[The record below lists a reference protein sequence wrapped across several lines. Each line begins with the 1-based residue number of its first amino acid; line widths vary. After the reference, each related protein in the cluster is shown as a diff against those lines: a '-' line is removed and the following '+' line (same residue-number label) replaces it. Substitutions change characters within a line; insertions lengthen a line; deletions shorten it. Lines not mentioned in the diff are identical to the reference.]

1 MLQILCKCSN
11 IFGECTYRYERKHTE
26 VPSLREIWSVMESSG
41 NVAACLWGGMGSPQS
56 ATETAHG
63 FKMVKIRNSQFLNE
77 TIPLLL
83 DICSSEVSFTLKVM
97 STAFLL
103 VCVERLKGSASKT
116 WKSSLFQFESSFRSR
131 VNQILTFQILKCHDV
146 IKCPSIKHERHITE

>member
-1 MLQILCKCSN
+1 
-11 IFGECTYRYERKHTE
+11 
-26 VPSLREIWSVMESSG
+26 
-41 NVAACLWGGMGSPQS
+41 MGSPQS
-56 ATETAHG
+56 ATEIAHG

-97 STAFLL
+97 STTFLL

-116 WKSSLFQFESSFRSR
+116 
-131 VNQILTFQILKCHDV
+131 
-146 IKCPSIKHERHITE
+146 